1 MTTVP
6 SATLAM
12 FFSDV
17 QNWHRV
23 SRHPHLYCYRPHLRF
38 LLLIVLLFIDS
49 HDLTRASGFSV
60 LSSSLRPSSTGTKEM
75 RIRKANTR
83 GVISYGC
90 SSISRFMGVRM
101 VLTSKPTLSS
111 PRQRQRHQT
120 PSLLVM
126 RDRSSSYWFNVGD
139 VVEVVADD
147 VTKSGVGNLKGK
159 VGTVIETW
167 EKCDVD
173 PTCCCAEQVDVNM
186 AVRVEFVL
194 GQGGDDHDEAVTLQS
209 SVANPKFQHY
219 FAESEIAKLQD

>member
-1 MTTVP
+1 
-6 SATLAM
+6 
-12 FFSDV
+12 
-17 QNWHRV
+17 
-23 SRHPHLYCYRPHLRF
+23 
-38 LLLIVLLFIDS
+38 
-49 HDLTRASGFSV
+49 
-60 LSSSLRPSSTGTKEM
+60 
-75 RIRKANTR
+75 
-83 GVISYGC
+83 
-90 SSISRFMGVRM
+90 
-101 VLTSKPTLSS
+101 
-111 PRQRQRHQT
+111 
-120 PSLLVM
+120 M